1 MASPGDAT
9 GTVSVQQMVPITEL
23 RSTISKMVKEVIAE
37 LRDGGRD
44 DDREVPPKTNGTLL
58 RRHRSFLPL

>member
-1 MASPGDAT
+1 
-9 GTVSVQQMVPITEL
+9 MVPIMEL
-23 RSTISKMVKEVIAE
+23 RSTISEMVKEVIAE

-44 DDREVPPKTNGTLL
+44 DDREAPPKTSGTLL